1 MSARTGAGKLP
12 LVLEEVSEAS
22 MGKTRR
28 RISAY
33 FPSRATRA
41 QAPQRAAILKLGLFV
56 FFILTRAFHPML
68 IDLSKHD
75 GKILYAKNTPVVM
88 NKIFTIVLMNSLA
101 LLGGGL
107 DGLRLCWQPR
117 CMAVFGLI
125 GTIYALG
132 DFLEMQSMSKLGGG
146 VYQVLLQTK
155 LLITALMLWW
165 LKGSK
170 QSSLQWHV
178 LFSMFLAMSCFV
190 LVDQGSDGGSGA
202 GSLPLMGVMCVM
214 LKVAVSCY
222 CAVLS
227 EKYLKAFSDMP
238 LYAKI
243 SGLAT
248 TWAMASLLMS
258 SMEPQVQQ
266 EGFFA
271 HWDGMTCLVALSFT
285 VKTISTMYLLQAL
298 DSLQKNIGEALAVIV
313 IYVSQVTLPGLGKS
327 FELSVFLLAVLVV
340 GLVKTYLISPKVGAA
355 KAKKQSLHAPAQDT
369 KLVSLNSRGTA
380 LMQNIGID
388 TMTCEVAEAL
398 PSGVFYG
405 MLGGV
410 HPVCGNTHP
419 SSPNH
424 CELMLL
430 SHPPVTPGDIEASK
444 GCFDNAA
451 AKAAPFLPS
460 QSLTVLGHVRDPLPR
475 EKVSADQC
483 MKDLEQARTHL
494 QSRCAAAVNAT

>member
-1 MSARTGAGKLP
+1 
-12 LVLEEVSEAS
+12 
-22 MGKTRR
+22 
-28 RISAY
+28 
-33 FPSRATRA
+33 
-41 QAPQRAAILKLGLFV
+41 
-56 FFILTRAFHPML
+56 
-68 IDLSKHD
+68 
-75 GKILYAKNTPVVM
+75 
-88 NKIFTIVLMNSLA
+88 
-101 LLGGGL
+101 
-107 DGLRLCWQPR
+107 
-117 CMAVFGLI
+117 
-125 GTIYALG
+125 
-132 DFLEMQSMSKLGGG
+132 
-146 VYQVLLQTK
+146 
-155 LLITALMLWW
+155 
-165 LKGSK
+165 
-170 QSSLQWHV
+170 
-178 LFSMFLAMSCFV
+178 
-190 LVDQGSDGGSGA
+190 
-202 GSLPLMGVMCVM
+202 M

-258 SMEPQVQQ
+258 SMEPQVKR

-271 HWDGMTCLVALSFT
+271 HWDGVTCLVALSFT

-340 GLVKTYLISPKVGAA
+340 GLVKTYLISPKVGAP
-355 KAKKQSLHAPAQDT
+355 KTKKQPLHAPARDM
-369 KLVSLNSRGTA
+369 KLVSLDSKGTT

-388 TMTCEVAEAL
+388 TMMCEVAEAL

-430 SHPPVTPGDIEASK
+430 SHPPVASGDAHPGASK
-444 GCFDNAA
+444 GCFGDAG

-475 EKVSADQC
+475 EKVSAMQC
-483 MKDLEQARTHL
+483 MEDVTKARTHL
-494 QSRCAAAVNAT
+494 QSRCAGAVEMA

>member
-1 MSARTGAGKLP
+1 
-12 LVLEEVSEAS
+12 
-22 MGKTRR
+22 
-28 RISAY
+28 
-33 FPSRATRA
+33 
-41 QAPQRAAILKLGLFV
+41 
-56 FFILTRAFHPML
+56 
-68 IDLSKHD
+68 
-75 GKILYAKNTPVVM
+75 
-88 NKIFTIVLMNSLA
+88 
-101 LLGGGL
+101 
-107 DGLRLCWQPR
+107 
-117 CMAVFGLI
+117 
-125 GTIYALG
+125 
-132 DFLEMQSMSKLGGG
+132 
-146 VYQVLLQTK
+146 
-155 LLITALMLWW
+155 
-165 LKGSK
+165 
-170 QSSLQWHV
+170 
-178 LFSMFLAMSCFV
+178 
-190 LVDQGSDGGSGA
+190 
-202 GSLPLMGVMCVM
+202 M

-258 SMEPQVQQ
+258 SMEPQVKR

-271 HWDGMTCLVALSFT
+271 HWDGVTCLVALSFT

-327 FELSVFLLAVLVV
+327 FEPSVFLLAVLVV
-340 GLVKTYLISPKVGAA
+340 GLVKTYLISPKVGAP
-355 KAKKQSLHAPAQDT
+355 KTKKQPLHAPARDM
-369 KLVSLNSRGTA
+369 KLVSLDSKGTT

-388 TMTCEVAEAL
+388 TMMCEVAEAL

-430 SHPPVTPGDIEASK
+430 SHPPVTPKDVDASK
-444 GCFDNAA
+444 GVVGSAA
-451 AKAAPFLPS
+451 EKAAPFLPS
-460 QSLTVLGHVRDPLPR
+460 QSLTVLGHVRGPLPR
-475 EKVSADQC
+475 ETISAAQC
-483 MKDLEQARTHL
+483 MNDVEQARSHL
-494 QSRCAAAVNAT
+494 HSRCAAAVEAA

>member
-1 MSARTGAGKLP
+1 
-12 LVLEEVSEAS
+12 
-22 MGKTRR
+22 
-28 RISAY
+28 
-33 FPSRATRA
+33 
-41 QAPQRAAILKLGLFV
+41 
-56 FFILTRAFHPML
+56 ML

-88 NKIFTIVLMNSLA
+88 NKIFTILLMNSLA
-101 LLGGGL
+101 FLGGGL
-107 DGLRLCWQPR
+107 QGLRLCWQPR

-132 DFLEMQSMSKLGGG
+132 DFLEMQSMSKLSGG

-155 LLITALMLWW
+155 LLITAMMCWW
-165 LKGSK
+165 LKGSR
-170 QSSLQWHV
+170 QSSIQWHV
-178 LFSMFLAMSCFV
+178 LFAMFLAMSCFV
-190 LVDQGSDGGSGA
+190 LVDQGSAGSSGS
-202 GSLPLMGVMCVM
+202 GSLPLLGVVCVM

-258 SMEPQVQQ
+258 SMEPQVQR

-271 HWDGMTCLVALSFT
+271 HWDGVTCLVALSFT

-313 IYVSQVTLPGLGKS
+313 IYVAQVTLPGLGKS

-340 GLVKTYLISPKVGAA
+340 ALVKTYLISPKAAAA
-355 KAKKQSLHAPAQDT
+355 KTKKQSLHTPAQDM
-369 KLVSLNSRGTA
+369 KLVSVNSKGTT

-388 TMTCEVAEAL
+388 TMTCEVKEAL

-419 SSPNH
+419 GSPNH

-430 SHPPVTPGDIEASK
+430 SHPPVAANEVGGPK
-444 GCFDNAA
+444 GCLGVATE
-451 AKAAPFLPS
+451 KAEPFLPS
-460 QSLTVLGHVRDPLPR
+460 QSLTVLGHVRDALPR
-475 EKVSADQC
+475 EKVTVAQC
-483 MKDLEQARTHL
+483 MNDVEQARLHL
-494 QSRCAAAVNAT
+494 QSRCAAAV